1 MRIGIMSVNMNTFS
15 LQTAMIEIKSEF
27 KQKLVELGVEDKF
40 MARLNESCNIIGE
53 PVDFAIGYLNK
64 QPTWKSF
71 IFGAFIT
78 DDFWKDIA
86 EK

>member
-1 MRIGIMSVNMNTFS
+1 MT
-15 LQTAMIEIKSEF
+15 EIKSEF
-27 KQKLVELGVEDKF
+27 KQKLVELEVDGKF
-40 MARLNESCNIIGE
+40 LVRLNEACDMIGE
-53 PVDFAIGYLNK
+53 PVDFAIEYLNK
-64 QPTWKSF
+64 QPTWKYF